1 MNDTGFSHHGHMEIS
16 TPKYEVEGCLTIITL
31 PILFSLAFKSSSL
44 LIPCAESSHCYNQSQ
59 VFEENG
65 DA

>member
-1 MNDTGFSHHGHMEIS
+1 MNDSGFSYHGHMEIS

-31 PILFSLAFKSSSL
+31 PILFSLAFKSSSP
-44 LIPCAESSHCYNQSQ
+44 LIPCAESHHHYDQSQ
-59 VFEENG
+59 VCEENG